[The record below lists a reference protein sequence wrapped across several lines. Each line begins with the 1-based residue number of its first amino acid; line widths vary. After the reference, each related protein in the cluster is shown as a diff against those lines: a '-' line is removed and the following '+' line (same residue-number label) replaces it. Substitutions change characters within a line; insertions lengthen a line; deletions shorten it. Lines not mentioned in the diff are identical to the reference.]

1 MPLFIYWFNG
11 GSMEVNYFEDSNA
24 FLNNLSK
31 SKALLIT
38 KNDDNVNAMQIGWG
52 YMGYMWKKPSLVI
65 TVRHS
70 RYSYELLRKT
80 DEFVVSIPESDDFK
94 EAFKICG
101 TKSGRDVNKI
111 EMCGFNLVEGEK
123 VKVPHIK
130 GCLSYECKITYKQ
143 AIDSE
148 LVSEQ
153 IHDLS
158 YKNNDYHVM
167 IYGEIVA
174 VHKNK

>member
-1 MPLFIYWFNG
+1 MPLFFQG
-11 GSMEVNYFEDSNA
+11 GKMEVNYFEDSND

-38 KNDDNVNAMQIGWG
+38 KNGETVNAMQIGWG
-52 YMGYMWKKPSLVI
+52 YMGYMWKKPSIVI
-65 TVRHS
+65 SVRHS
-70 RYSYELLRKT
+70 RYSYELLRKS
-80 DEFVVSIPESDDFK
+80 DEFVVSIPESDVYK
-94 EAFKICG
+94 EALKICG

-111 EMCGFNLVEGEK
+111 EMCGFNMAEGEK
-123 VKVPHIK
+123 VGVPHIK
-130 GCLSYECKITYKQ
+130 ESLSYECRVMYKQ
-143 AIDSE
+143 TIDSE

-158 YKNNDYHVM
+158 YKSNDYHVM

-174 VHKNK
+174 VHKN